1 MILRELFEA
10 RAKAKSVGIIFGRFN
25 PPHMGH
31 MKAWEMASENSV
43 WYVGTNKSTQGPKD
57 PLPFDIKVKA
67 MQAVYP
73 EIKGHIV
80 AEISWLTLASKVYEK
95 HGNIVLNVY
104 TDEDWVTKT
113 LIQYNGKEGTH
124 GYYEFG
130 TIQQQ
135 TTPRLSSATAL
146 RNAVAA
152 DDRDLFG
159 QAAGVDPNTLV
170 AGHPFFDVVKHYLM
184 PHAEKAAAKVAK
196 KKVKEP
202 ATDESLL
209 GFLAKKPQA
218 VVPKKLD
225 YDAVRKASQAGP
237 QSKTYRHPEEFWKDQ
252 QKVKK
257 PEKDIAEG
265 TSIESTLRAV
275 INDIGEPITNVY
287 DTMKFQAKKYMENH
301 GELDRGFRMVAAGI
315 GGRWVQSMY
324 VGRLQNELY
333 DLCKYNTRRTVEL
346 KQFLRGVEADG
357 ELEMKRS
364 FGNIANELPRI
375 LAKLGQHLNAPQ
387 LTKNANRWMQN
398 KAAYEEYIANLEL
411 EDDYDEPAVAKSPK
425 NPAIGQQR
433 SQVEDIVNDVLSKL
447 PKKIAGDIRNAIA
460 RSPNKLQALQA
471 ELKKHEQKSVAEGWK
486 GALAGAAV
494 GNAVGG
500 PIGAGIGAGLGHW
513 IGNNWDTTSSP
524 EYIARQKKLI
534 NTLPDDIKLSQ
545 ILKRENIEDS
555 SDLET
560 IKEYLKQNLDD
571 NGLVD
576 IDQFAYEAAS
586 EIPFL
591 DRMGET
597 SDLEGIYMKVAQRV
611 NAYIKNNKKKG
622 VTENAWD
629 RLQREKALESAG
641 VGIITKQN
649 STVDV
654 NKNTPK
660 KNLKAF
666 RLA

>member
-1 MILRELFEA
+1 MILREIFEA

-31 MKAWEMASENSV
+31 MKAWEMASENTV

-57 PLPFDIKVKA
+57 PLPFGIKVKA
-67 MQAVYP
+67 MEAVYP
-73 EIKGHIV
+73 EVKGHVV
-80 AEISWLTLASKVYEK
+80 AEQSWLTLASKVYEK

-113 LIQYNGKEGTH
+113 LIQYNGKEGAH

-135 TTPRLSSATAL
+135 TTPRLSSATSL

-170 AGHPFFDVVKHYLM
+170 AGHPFFDVVKHYLT
-184 PHAEKAAAKVAK
+184 PYVAKAAAKPVK
-196 KKVKEP
+196 KKVKQPVEEP
-202 ATDESLL
+202 VAENSNIGTMPTTEYVK
-209 GFLAKKPQA
+209 GIYAAAAENGMGAPA
-218 VVPKKLD
+218 V
-225 YDAVRKASQAGP
+225 DAVKKQMVLAPNGEVDIIATMQKALQVF
-237 QSKTYRHPEEFWKDQ
+237 QSPAWKKMIADLTAL
-252 QKVKK
+252 VKK
-257 PEKDIAEG
+257 AEAQQGVTEG

-275 INDIGEPITNVY
+275 INDIGEPVTNVY

-346 KQFLRGVEADG
+346 QQFLRGVEADG

-375 LAKLGQHLNAPQ
+375 LSKLGQHLNAPQ

-398 KAAYEEYIANLEL
+398 KVAYEEYIANLEL

-433 SQVEDIVNDVLSKL
+433 SQVEDIVNDILSKL

-471 ELKKHEQKSVAEGWK
+471 ELQKHGQKSVAEATFK
-486 GALAGAAV
+486 K
-494 GNAVGG
+494 
-500 PIGAGIGAGLGHW
+500 
-513 IGNNWDTTSSP
+513 SP
-524 EYIARQKKLI
+524 YGR
-534 NTLPDDIKLSQ
+534 T
-545 ILKRENIEDS
+545 
-555 SDLET
+555 
-560 IKEYLKQNLDD
+560 
-571 NGLVD
+571 
-576 IDQFAYEAAS
+576 AAS
-586 EIPFL
+586 Q
-591 DRMGET
+591 
-597 SDLEGIYMKVAQRV
+597 QRAKELL
-611 NAYIKNNKKKG
+611 NPPKPPEPKKDEKG
-622 VTENAWD
+622 VAENAWD
-629 RLQREKALESAG
+629 RLQRERALESAG

-649 STVDV
+649 TTVDV

>member
-1 MILRELFEA
+1 MILREIFEA

-31 MKAWEMASENSV
+31 IKAWEMASENSV

-57 PLPFDIKVKA
+57 PLPFGIKVKA
-67 MQAVYP
+67 MEAVYP
-73 EIKGHIV
+73 EVKGHVV
-80 AEISWLTLASKVYEK
+80 AEQSWLTLASKVYEK

-113 LIQYNGKEGTH
+113 LIQYNGKEGAH

-135 TTPRLSSATAL
+135 TTPRLSSATSL

-170 AGHPFFDVVKHYLM
+170 AGHPFFDVVKHYLT
-184 PHAEKAAAKVAK
+184 PYVAKAAAKPVK
-196 KKVKEP
+196 KKVKQPVEEP
-202 ATDESLL
+202 VAENSSISTMPTTEYVK
-209 GFLAKKPQA
+209 GIYAAAAENGMGAPA
-218 VVPKKLD
+218 VE
-225 YDAVRKASQAGP
+225 AVRKQMVLAPNGEVDIMATMQKALQVF
-237 QSKTYRHPEEFWKDQ
+237 QSPAWKKMIADLTAL
-252 QKVKK
+252 VKK
-257 PEKDIAEG
+257 AEAQQGVTEG

-275 INDIGEPITNVY
+275 INDIGEPVTNVY

-315 GGRWVQSMY
+315 GGRWVQNMY

-346 KQFLRGVEADG
+346 QQFLRGVEADG

-375 LAKLGQHLNAPQ
+375 LSKLGQHLNAPQ
-387 LTKNANRWMQN
+387 LTKNANRWIQN

-433 SQVEDIVNDVLSKL
+433 SQVEDIVNDILSKL

-471 ELKKHEQKSVAEGWK
+471 ELKKHGQKSVAE
-486 GALAGAAV
+486 AAFKK
-494 GNAVGG
+494 
-500 PIGAGIGAGLGHW
+500 
-513 IGNNWDTTSSP
+513 SP
-524 EYIARQKKLI
+524 YGR
-534 NTLPDDIKLSQ
+534 T
-545 ILKRENIEDS
+545 
-555 SDLET
+555 
-560 IKEYLKQNLDD
+560 
-571 NGLVD
+571 
-576 IDQFAYEAAS
+576 AAS
-586 EIPFL
+586 Q
-591 DRMGET
+591 
-597 SDLEGIYMKVAQRV
+597 QRARELL
-611 NAYIKNNKKKG
+611 NPPKPPEPKKDEKG
-622 VTENAWD
+622 VAENAWD
-629 RLQREKALESAG
+629 RLQRERALESAG

-649 STVDV
+649 TTVDV